1 MWYRARARKTLDFYA
16 RRKTLNY
23 EDEYGFTAPKEIVDA
38 EVKKS
43 RHGQRRAVNAAP
55 EAPPNVGN
63 YYQPLPNQN
72 HDHDGDGI
80 DDHTG
85 ESVPDNQS

>member
-1 MWYRARARKTLDFYA
+1 MLVSCARSQKRSTFTRAAA
-16 RRKTLNY
+16 PLNY
-23 EDEYGFTAPKEIVDA
+23 EDEYGFTAQGNRGRGEKIASE
-38 EVKKS
+38 
-43 RHGQRRAVNAAP
+43 RYGQRRARSATQRR
-55 EAPPNVGN
+55 N
-63 YYQPLPNQN
+63 YYQPLPNQS